1 MADIFIGRQPIFDQ
15 DMNVYAYELLF
26 RKESGS
32 FDAEVTDGD
41 SATSQV
47 VLNTFVNIGLE
58 NLVGPHKAFINFTRT
73 FISTPDLISLPP
85 DQVVI
90 EVLEDIEPTETVI
103 NTLKNLKEQG
113 HTIALDDF
121 VYDSKF
127 EPLVELADIIKIDI
141 MALDNAEIEQH
152 VKKLKTYN
160 LKLLAEKVET
170 HEEFEFL
177 KTLGFDYYQGYFFSK
192 PSIVQGKSI
201 TPNQLTLLELVAK
214 INNPDIEIEEL
225 SDIISLDVSLSH
237 KVLKFINSPMSA
249 LRSKVE
255 SVQQAVVLIGI
266 NTIKNWATLLAMAT
280 GSTKPTELST
290 TALIRARS
298 CQLLAKSCH
307 LPKPDSFFTVG
318 LFSTL
323 DAMMDQPL
331 DVLINELPLAE
342 ETMEALIEYKGD
354 YGKAL
359 QCSMAMERGD
369 FSQIG
374 FGELNMTELS
384 DIYLQ
389 SIQWSDELT
398 LEL

>member
-1 MADIFIGRQPIFDQ
+1 MTDIFVARQPIFDQ
-15 DMNVYAYELLF
+15 EMNVYAYELLF
-26 RKESGS
+26 RNDSGS
-32 FDAEVTDGD
+32 YDANVTDGD

-47 VLNTFVNIGLE
+47 IMNSFVNIGLE
-58 NLVGPHKAFINFTRT
+58 NLVGTHKAFINFTRT

-90 EVLEDIEPTETVI
+90 EVLEDIEPTEAVI
-103 NTLKNLKEQG
+103 STLKSLKDQG

-141 MALDNAEIEQH
+141 MSLNKDEIEQH
-152 VKKLKTYN
+152 VNKLKRHN

-177 KTLGFDYYQGYFFSK
+177 KTLGFDYYQGYFFSR
-192 PSIVQGKSI
+192 PSIVKGKTI
-201 TPNQLTLLELVAK
+201 TPNQLTLLELVSK
-214 INNPDIEIEEL
+214 INNPEIEVDEL
-225 SDIISLDVSLSH
+225 SDIISMDVSLSH
-237 KVLKFINSPMSA
+237 KVLKFINSPMSG
-249 LRSKVE
+249 LRSRVG

-266 NTIKNWATLLAMAT
+266 NAIKNWVTILAMAS
-280 GSTKPTELST
+280 GSKKPAELST

-307 LPKPDSFFTVG
+307 LAKPDSFFTVG

-331 DVLINELPLAE
+331 EVLIKELPLSE
-342 ETMEALIEYKGD
+342 ETMDALIEHTGD
-354 YGKAL
+354 FGKAL

-398 LEL
+398 LEM